1 MKNKTNLILIALLSA
16 SMVIAP
22 TWAAQDHNEH
32 DHDSHKEESHEK
44 DAHEDEHGGR
54 NEHDRHDDHDEK
66 GTVILTTEQQQAADI
81 VVKKITP
88 ELIQADVS
96 APAEVKFN
104 TYKTASI
111 SPRISAQVLG
121 CYVVLG
127 EVVRIGQPIVSLSSV
142 EMAEA
147 QGALLLAGREWKRV
161 KKLGRQVVSESR
173 YTEAKVNWE
182 LARARVKA
190 YGMSDSQI
198 NDLLESEDFSRA
210 NGRFELVATHGGT
223 VLKENYILGQQVEPG
238 HELIRI
244 TNEDSMWVVANVPPS
259 VANVI
264 DLGNQ
269 ASIEFD
275 GEILPAK
282 VIQKYHSLDE
292 STRTTG
298 IRLEVNNK
306 DEKLHPGM
314 FVNARI
320 ETSSRSKELTLPEEA
335 VLRSPDG
342 DWIVMIQ
349 NDHGEFESQEVEMH
363 RVSNGRAI
371 TSGIA
376 AGTPVVVKGSFFVWS
391 ESVKAGF
398 DAHNH

>member
-1 MKNKTNLILIALLSA
+1 MKNKTNLILTALLSA
-16 SMVIAP
+16 SVVIAP
-22 TWAAQDHNEH
+22 TWAVQDHDEH
-32 DHDSHKEESHEK
+32 DHETHKEESKPK
-44 DAHEDEHGGR
+44 DAHNDEHGGSD
-54 NEHDRHDDHDEK
+54 EHDDHDEK
-66 GTVILTTEQQQAADI
+66 GTIILTIEQQQAADI
-81 VVKKITP
+81 VVEKLQP
-88 ELIQADVS
+88 ELVQAAIN
-96 APAEVKFN
+96 APGEVNFN

-121 CYVVLG
+121 CHVVLG

-147 QGALLLAGREWKRV
+147 QGALLLTGREWKRV

-182 LARARVKA
+182 LARAKVKA
-190 YGMSDSQI
+190 YGMSDSQL

-238 HELIRI
+238 HELIRT
-244 TNEDSMWVVANVPPS
+244 TNEKSMWVVANVPPS
-259 VANVI
+259 VANEI

-275 GEILPAK
+275 DEILPAK

-292 STRTTG
+292 ATRTTG
-298 IRLEVNNK
+298 IRLEVKNE

-314 FVNARI
+314 FVNTRI
-320 ETSSRSKELTLPEEA
+320 EISSRSKELTLPEEA

-342 DWIVMIQ
+342 DWVVMIQ
-349 NDHGEFESQEVEMH
+349 NEHGEFKSQEVELH

-371 TSGIA
+371 ISGIV

-391 ESVKAGF
+391 ESAKAGF